1 MALMQSP
8 GRVPNQQ
15 YSTAW
20 PPSQV
25 NRSPPIGSRYPP
37 SPPHGLPAPRP
48 APLSLPFHALRL
60 RGVNSSPRILPAIQK
75 RVHSCPLY
83 LYHIKLRKLVSRKE
97 LVRRI
102 TAHVEYQIRRSVDP
116 GDNRSLEELAQEHPS
131 RLDTYI
137 QGASAYAI
145 LSHRWEEG
153 ELSFGEIRF
162 RDNGSLDGKQGFVKF
177 DSFCQEAGKPEY
189 RCVYAWA
196 DTVCI
201 DQKSSTELDES
212 IRSMYNWYRNSQVC
226 IVYLSAGGQLGDDP
240 WFKRGWTLQELL
252 APRKLKFFLKDWSK
266 FRPRTRYDI
275 VRQDAAPVEDGGTD
289 TQEWRAGYFDGGTNS
304 DDEDT
309 GQWGTRPEVDNDG
322 SNYEYLQDDTPVPP
336 PPQPLSEKRTPE
348 FLKMINEITH
358 IDLCFLE
365 NYEPHPINARDVFQW
380 LSERTTSRA
389 EDKSYCLLGLLD
401 IQIPI
406 AYGEG
411 EERAFYRVQTECA
424 LRADNRSLFL
434 WSGCRSRWN
443 SMFASD
449 PSAFSDKVQYPGNP
463 WTLTSKCLFDRH
475 CDRLPNLD
483 PSFTL
488 TNCGLRI
495 MLTLH
500 PVKLCEVSTEDGLH
514 KYVFTIFNTADTA
527 VSLRWWG
534 ALPAADKVEAR
545 WQLGVVANFD
555 NGAAFAILLCKD
567 MNQSPPRYTRLTSAV
582 FETLPDLESLTRK
595 PPRTVWIQ

>member
-1 MALMQSP
+1 
-8 GRVPNQQ
+8 
-15 YSTAW
+15 
-20 PPSQV
+20 
-25 NRSPPIGSRYPP
+25 
-37 SPPHGLPAPRP
+37 
-48 APLSLPFHALRL
+48 
-60 RGVNSSPRILPAIQK
+60 
-75 RVHSCPLY
+75 
-83 LYHIKLRKLVSRKE
+83 
-97 LVRRI
+97 
-102 TAHVEYQIRRSVDP
+102 
-116 GDNRSLEELAQEHPS
+116 
-131 RLDTYI
+131 
-137 QGASAYAI
+137 
-145 LSHRWEEG
+145 
-153 ELSFGEIRF
+153 
-162 RDNGSLDGKQGFVKF
+162 
-177 DSFCQEAGKPEY
+177 
-189 RCVYAWA
+189 
-196 DTVCI
+196 
-201 DQKSSTELDES
+201 
-212 IRSMYNWYRNSQVC
+212 MYNWYRNSQVC
-226 IVYLSAGGQLGDDP
+226 IVYLSIGAGGQLGDDP

-275 VRQDAAPVEDGGTD
+275 VRQDVAPVEDGGTD

-309 GQWGTRPEVDNDG
+309 AQWGTQPEVDNDG
-322 SNYEYLQDDTPVPP
+322 GNYEYLQDDTPVPP
-336 PPQPLSEKRTPE
+336 PPQPLSEIRTPE
-348 FLKMINEITH
+348 FLKMINDITH

-380 LSERTTSRA
+380 LSDRTTSRA

-500 PVKLCEVSTEDGLH
+500 PVKLCEVSAEDGLH

-555 NGAAFAILLCKD
+555 NGAVFAILLCKD

>member
-1 MALMQSP
+1 MW
-8 GRVPNQQ
+8 NK
-15 YSTAW
+15 
-20 PPSQV
+20 
-25 NRSPPIGSRYPP
+25 
-37 SPPHGLPAPRP
+37 
-48 APLSLPFHALRL
+48 
-60 RGVNSSPRILPAIQK
+60 RILPAIQK

-102 TAHVEYQIRRSVDP
+102 TAQVEYQIRRSADP
-116 GDNRSLEELAQEHPS
+116 GDDRSLEELAREQSS
-131 RLDTYI
+131 RLDTHI

-153 ELSFGEIRF
+153 ELSFGEIRL
-162 RDNGSLDGKQGFVKF
+162 RDNGSLDGKPGFVKF

-226 IVYLSAGGQLGDDP
+226 IVYLSIGAGGQLGDDP

-275 VRQDAAPVEDGGTD
+275 VRQDVAPVEDGGTD

-309 GQWGTRPEVDNDG
+309 AQWGTQPEVDNDG
-322 SNYEYLQDDTPVPP
+322 GNYEYLQDDTPVPP
-336 PPQPLSEKRTPE
+336 PPQPLSEIRTPE
-348 FLKMINEITH
+348 FLKMINDIT
-358 IDLCFLE
+358 
-365 NYEPHPINARDVFQW
+365 R
-380 LSERTTSRA
+380 
-389 EDKSYCLLGLLD
+389 K
-401 IQIPI
+401 
-406 AYGEG
+406 
-411 EERAFYRVQTECA
+411 
-424 LRADNRSLFL
+424 
-434 WSGCRSRWN
+434 
-443 SMFASD
+443 
-449 PSAFSDKVQYPGNP
+449 
-463 WTLTSKCLFDRH
+463 
-475 CDRLPNLD
+475 LPNLD

-500 PVKLCEVSTEDGLH
+500 PVKLCEVSAEDGLH